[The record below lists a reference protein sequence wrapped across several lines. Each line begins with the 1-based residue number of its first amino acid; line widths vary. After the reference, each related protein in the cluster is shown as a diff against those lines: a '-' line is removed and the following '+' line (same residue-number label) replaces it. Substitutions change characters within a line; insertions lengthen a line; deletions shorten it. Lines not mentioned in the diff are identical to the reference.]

1 MHTTTPGIFSATTV
15 TAVSRKTFRTPL
27 AVAVATASLGL
38 SGVASANTGVEERL
52 AELEAR
58 IASAEQRAADAERRA
73 EIAEQ
78 NLESAPASSAPAAAS
93 QDVEE
98 RLAAVERQASGEE
111 GFSFNVYARSGLLLG
126 EDGKSINGGPYV
138 TPAGS
143 LGGAVGRLGNEPDTY
158 SEAILNYRMRFDNGA
173 KARYT
178 TMLAHGTDSSNDWV
192 GDDTNLNVRQVYAE
206 FSDLPSFTG
215 AFENAS
221 IWAGKR
227 FDRNNF
233 DIHWLDSDV
242 VFLAGTGAGIYDMQ
256 FADNW
261 KSSFSLYGRS
271 FSDYPVVNRENPG
284 LDDEKS
290 DTDNLV
296 LTSNNYFGDVQ
307 VMINA
312 MSAADNDERSND
324 VRRDEDENLIS
335 IGETGAD
342 TGWHT
347 MVAYHG
353 DNFFGGEGNFKAAIL
368 HGQGLGAEVKGL
380 GSNGDLTEDATTTRL
395 ALYGTTYIAPNWRVA
410 PSILAETS
418 DDRFASGDSYDWAT
432 LNFRVANEINQNFE
446 MQYETSYQWMDLD
459 PQGYGGRNAV
469 NGDYMKFTIA
479 PTFKPE
485 VGGFWK
491 RPEIRLFASYTDW
504 DEELNGYAA
513 DDAFGD
519 EGFTGGQWSFGVQTE
534 VWF

>member
-261 KSSFSLYGRS
+261 QSSFSLYGRS
-271 FSDYPVVNRENPG
+271 FSDYG
-284 LDDEKS
+284 TLDGDSS

-307 VMINA
+307 VMVNA
-312 MSAADNDERSND
+312 MSAADNDERD
-324 VRRDEDENLIS
+324 
-335 IGETGAD
+335 IGAGQQAAD
-342 TGWHT
+342 SGWHT

-353 DNFFGGEGNFKAAIL
+353 DNFFGSEGNFKAAVL
-368 HGQGLGAEVKGL
+368 HGQGLGAEVKSL
-380 GSNGDLTEDATTTRL
+380 GSNGDLTEDANATRL
-395 ALYGTTYIAPNWRVA
+395 AMYGTTYVAPNWRAA
-410 PSILAETS
+410 PSVLAETS
-418 DDRFASGDSYDWAT
+418 EDRLNKGDSFDWAT
-432 LNFRVANEINQNFE
+432 FNLRLANEITQNFE
-446 MQYETSYQWMDLD
+446 MQYEGSYQYMDLD
-459 PQGYGGRNAV
+459 RGDGNAASG
-469 NGDYMKFTIA
+469 NFGKLTIA

-504 DEELNGYAA
+504 DEELNGYAS